1 MLGYDLLE
9 ILSDARSGSDPDLVS
24 GFYRIYSLSSSGIL
38 ADVSCL
44 DH

>member
-24 GFYRIYSLSSSGIL
+24 GFYWIYSPFH
-38 ADVSCL
+38 DPVSLLMCL
-44 DH
+44 V